1 LKVSELSNTLELLK
15 TNYPKGLG
23 VFSISK
29 EADIEP
35 QTLREYRSKYNGY
48 FVQLPNE
55 QSYQINRFG
64 KFKDSTQEMIL
75 DYENELKAK
84 KSNSNW
90 LLYLLF
96 IAASMS
102 LSAYSVWNLSNK
114 LYKRDK

>member
-1 LKVSELSNTLELLK
+1 
-15 TNYPKGLG
+15 
-23 VFSISK
+23 
-29 EADIEP
+29 
-35 QTLREYRSKYNGY
+35 
-48 FVQLPNE
+48 
-55 QSYQINRFG
+55 
-64 KFKDSTQEMIL
+64 MIL